1 MKFLFMEIFPLSSV
15 SLGTSIINDLVL
27 LSLVMFSPSSPT
39 TLTVPERRDMRAEPG
54 RTRPEGPC
62 KLPAPKQQKKLRMRC
77 DARLRVV
84 PPQGQAESPHSLTF
98 GLHLL

>member
-39 TLTVPERRDMRAEPG
+39 PLTVPERRDMRAEPG

-62 KLPAPKQQKKLRMRC
+62 KPPAPKQKKLRMRC
-77 DARLRVV
+77 DARLHVV